1 MILIPRFF
9 RAHARILCFTLVCG
23 IVFPVCSQT
32 NRALANSS
40 VPALSPEQSRGLR
53 WTVEIRTEQSGKP
66 AQSHQLTYSATPTA
80 LRIDQPDNKGVNRI
94 LWRLDLGKVY
104 AIDTRTRTYQEQ
116 SIKKILS
123 YQRFSDLIGQHAG
136 SNPGDIHTIGHA
148 KETVA
153 GYTCTPE
160 TYRHKFRGSV
170 VGMINGDQETVVCAS
185 PDVKGFQA
193 LQSFRK
199 HLLAMGGS
207 KMKFSGTSSAFYLSI
222 SRDTRYKKGFII
234 RILNAI
240 GLYDASKVPAFQKE
254 SSVVQNVS
262 QVSFAPSTF
271 RLSTDYR
278 KALSL
283 PQAGGTP

>member
-1 MILIPRFF
+1 MPFTPRFP
-9 RAHARILCFTLVCG
+9 RALFGILFFALLCG
-23 IVFPVCSQT
+23 NVFLICGPKS
-32 NRALANSS
+32 RALASSS
-40 VPALSPEQSRGLR
+40 VPALSTEQSQGLR

-66 AQSHQLTYSATPTA
+66 TQSHQLTYSATPTA

-104 AIDTRTRTYQEQ
+104 AIDTRTRTYQIQ

-123 YQRFSDLIGQHAG
+123 YQGFSDLIGQHAG
-136 SNPGDIHTIGHA
+136 SNPGDIHTIGHTQ
-148 KETVA
+148 ETVA

-170 VGMINGDQETVVCAS
+170 VGMINGDQKTIVCAS
-185 PDVKGFQA
+185 PDIQGFQA
-193 LQSFRK
+193 LQSFRQ

-262 QVSFAPSTF
+262 QVSFSPSTF
-271 RLSTDYR
+271 RLSPDYR

-283 PQAGGTP
+283 PQGGGTP